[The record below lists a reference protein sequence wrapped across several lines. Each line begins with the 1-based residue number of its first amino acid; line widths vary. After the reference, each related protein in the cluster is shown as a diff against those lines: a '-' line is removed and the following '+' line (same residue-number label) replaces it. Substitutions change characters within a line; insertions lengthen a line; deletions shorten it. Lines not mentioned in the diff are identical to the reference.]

1 MLQNFIKE
9 KLAKIPRPFR
19 NKYVVV
25 LIFFGLWITIFDKHS
40 LYKQIQ
46 LQGTLAELKTKQIF
60 FKSEIK
66 KDSEKALELSS
77 DDKNLEKFA
86 REEHLMKRDDEDVF
100 IFVEKK
106 K

>member
-1 MLQNFIKE
+1 MIKTFL
-9 KLAKIPRPFR
+9 KKYLDKFPKPFR
-19 NKYVVV
+19 NKYIIV
-25 LIFFGLWITIFDKHS
+25 LIFFGLWIAFFDKHS
-40 LYKQIQ
+40 LFKQYQ
-46 LQGTLAELKTKQIF
+46 LQATLAELKIKQSF

-77 DDKNLEKFA
+77 DDRNLEKFA

-100 IFVEKK
+100 IFEEKK

>member
-1 MLQNFIKE
+1 MIKQILKQNWE
-9 KLAKIPRPFR
+9 KLPKPLR
-19 NKYVVV
+19 NKYVLV
-25 LIFFGLWITIFDKHS
+25 LIFFGLWITFFDKHS
-40 LYKQIQ
+40 LFKQYQ
-46 LQGTLAELKTKQIF
+46 LQSTLAELKTKQIF

>member
-1 MLQNFIKE
+1 MIKNFIKE
-9 KLAKIPRPFR
+9 KFEKIPKPLR
-19 NKYVVV
+19 NKYLVV
-25 LIFFGLWITIFDKHS
+25 LIFFGLWLAFFDKHS
-40 LYKQIQ
+40 LFKQFQ
-46 LQGTLAELKTKQIF
+46 LQATLSELKTKHSF

-100 IFVEKK
+100 IFVDKK